1 MDPATALGVAGSIVG
16 VIQVTGALL
25 TLTQGYIGGVRSA
38 PKGIGELQKS
48 LQDFSQFLK
57 DLDDRIKKNPQFISL
72 AKLNSE
78 DGLLKQ
84 CSGELESLHSKLDQP
99 GNQLARNLK
108 WPLKATE
115 VSLFVR
121 RIEGHKSL
129 FNLALSLDHLWVGN
143 KG

>member
-1 MDPATALGVAGSIVG
+1 MDPATLLGTAGSIIG
-16 VIQVTGALL
+16 IIQAAGELL

-38 PKGIGELQKS
+38 PKDIEELQKS

-57 DLDDRIKKNPQFISL
+57 DLDDRIKKNPQLISL

-84 CSGELESLHSKLDQP
+84 CSGELGSLHSKLDQP
-99 GNQLARNLK
+99 GNRLARNLK

-115 VSLFVR
+115 VSLFIR
-121 RIEGHKSL
+121 RMEGYKSL
-129 FNLALSLDHLWVGN
+129 FNLALSLDHL
-143 KG
+143 